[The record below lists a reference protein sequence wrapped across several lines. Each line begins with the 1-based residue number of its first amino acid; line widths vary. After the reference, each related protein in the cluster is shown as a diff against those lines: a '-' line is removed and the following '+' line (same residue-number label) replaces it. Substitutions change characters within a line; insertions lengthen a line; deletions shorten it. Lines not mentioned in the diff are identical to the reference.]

1 MIDRYGDLISLSP
14 LDNWAMQAMAG
25 PTLDTLGGRV
35 AFLRLLKG
43 WSQKDLA
50 RESAC
55 SQPTISDLEGD
66 KTKEVTARLLWSV
79 AKALG
84 TTPEYL
90 WTGELSPDEAILIA
104 AFRKLSPEQRPIVL
118 RAVGV
123 DLPPAADTQTGS
135 H

>member
-14 LDNWAMQAMAG
+14 HDNAAMQAMAR

-55 SQPTISDLEGD
+55 SQPAISELESD
-66 KTKEVTARLLWSV
+66 KTKEVTASLLWRV
-79 AKALG
+79 ASALG
-84 TTPEYL
+84 TTAEYL
-90 WTGELSPDEAILIA
+90 WTGELSPDEAVLIA

-123 DLPPAADTQTGS
+123 DLPPDSAEQAGS